1 MSKIAVFTMDVESFT
16 DIECLKNIKFKEDY
30 NVNDG
35 IKNYLDLLNKY
46 NIKSNLFV
54 LSSFIDSNKE
64 ILKDAFLNFKKI
76 LIYADYDA
84 DGITSAVVC
93 TKALRNLGLE
103 VVPYIPDRRT
113 EGYGINKKSIENK
126 QNQIV
131 PNQ

>member
-64 ILKDAFLNFKKI
+64 ILKDALKDGHKIALHGYDHTSPSLLNDNDFKNSIIKAKKHINELLNIEVDGYRAPCFSISNSKFSI
-76 LIYADYDA
+76 L
-84 DGITSAVVC
+84 
-93 TKALRNLGLE
+93 
-103 VVPYIPDRRT
+103 
-113 EGYGINKKSIENK
+113 
-126 QNQIV
+126 
-131 PNQ
+131 